1 MIGVGAPGPDR
12 WPSMVFNSLVYALF
26 LPAVVGL
33 HWTVRPA
40 ARRWV
45 LLVASYV
52 FYAAW
57 DWRFLGLIFLST
69 AVDYTIGRALGEERT
84 ERARKALLLT
94 SVVTNLG
101 ILGAFKYGGFFVES
115 AASLLA
121 RVGLAPN
128 PALLQVVLPVGISFY
143 TFQTISYTFDVYR
156 RELSPERDLPTFA
169 LYVAYFPQ
177 LVAGPIER
185 ATHLLPQ
192 LRSARARPDA
202 ETIHSALGLILLG
215 LVKKV
220 AIADAVAPV
229 VNRGFGNAGDLSS
242 VMAWTTMIAFALQVY
257 GDFSGYTDIARGTS
271 RLLGV
276 ELRVNFRQP
285 YLSRNLTEYWNR
297 WHVSLSSWLRA
308 YLYVPLGGNRHGRW
322 TTYRNLMITMT
333 LGGLWHGA
341 AWTFVAWGVMHGLI
355 LSVER
360 ALGVQP
366 DDSDRLPPLRH
377 VPAVVAAFLV
387 WNVTLVPFRAGSLGN
402 AGEMLASM
410 FSGPVLP
417 SSLAAWGEVVM
428 IAGALATVLVIDVLH
443 RARPPRLV
451 RTVRRP
457 LDAPVTSGALTGV
470 AVVALVLFS
479 GSPSTPFI
487 YFQF

>member
-1 MIGVGAPGPDR
+1 
-12 WPSMVFNSLVYALF
+12 MVFNSLVYALF
-26 LPAVVGL
+26 LPAVVAL
-33 HWTVRPA
+33 HWTVRRP

-69 AVDYTIGRALGEERT
+69 AVDFAIGRALASART
-84 ERARKALLLT
+84 ERVRAGLLLT

-101 ILGAFKYGGFFVES
+101 ILGLFKYGGFFVES
-115 AASLLA
+115 AATLLS
-121 RVGLAPN
+121 RVGLEPN

-156 RELSPERDLPTFA
+156 RELEPERDLALFA

-192 LRSARARPDA
+192 LRAERSRPDA
-202 ETIHSALGLILLG
+202 ETIHSALALILLG

-229 VNRGFGNAGDLSS
+229 VNRGFDDPGALSGLT
-242 VMAWTTMIAFALQVY
+242 AWTTMIAFALQVY

-276 ELRVNFRQP
+276 ELQVNFRQP
-285 YLSRNLTEYWNR
+285 YLSRSLTEYWNR

-308 YLYVPLGGNRHGRW
+308 YLYVPLGGNRHGRR

-341 AWTFVAWGVMHGLI
+341 AWTFVAWGVLHGL
-355 LSVER
+355 LLVGER
-360 ALGVQP
+360 AIGVEP
-366 DDSDRLPPLRH
+366 DDSDRLPALRQ

-387 WNVTLVPFRAGSLGN
+387 WNLTLVPFRASSLGN
-402 AGEMLASM
+402 AGEMLVSM
-410 FSGPVLP
+410 SSGPLAP
-417 SSLAAWGEVVM
+417 SSLAEWGDVLMVAVALVVV
-428 IAGALATVLVIDVLH
+428 LAIDVLH
-443 RARPPRLV
+443 RARPARLV
-451 RTVRRP
+451 ETVRRP
-457 LDAPVTSGALTGV
+457 LEAPVASGTLAGV

-479 GSPSTPFI
+479 GSPSEPFI

>member
-1 MIGVGAPGPDR
+1 
-12 WPSMVFNSLVYALF
+12 MVFNSLVYALF

-33 HWTVRPA
+33 HWSVRPGG
-40 ARRWV
+40 RRWV

-52 FYAAW
+52 FYSAW
-57 DWRFLGLIFLST
+57 DWRFLGLIVLST
-69 AVDYTIGRALGEERT
+69 AVDFTIGRALGPDRT
-84 ERARKALLLT
+84 ERVRKGLLIA

-101 ILGAFKYGGFFVES
+101 ILGVFKYGGFFTES
-115 AASLLA
+115 AAALLA
-121 RVGLAPN
+121 RVGLEPN
-128 PALLQVVLPVGISFY
+128 PALLQIVLPVGISFY

-156 RELSPERDLPTFA
+156 RKLSPERDLATFA

-192 LRSARARPDA
+192 LRSERARPDA
-202 ETIHSALGLILLG
+202 ETVHSALGLILLG

-229 VNRGFGNAGDLSS
+229 VNRGFNDPGGLSS
-242 VMAWTTMIAFALQVY
+242 VSAWTTMIAFALQVY

-285 YLSRNLTEYWNR
+285 YLSRSLTEYWNR

-341 AWTFVAWGVMHGLI
+341 AWTFVAWGVLHGL
-355 LSVER
+355 LLAGER
-360 ALGVQP
+360 ALGVEP
-366 DDSDRLPPLRH
+366 DDSDRLPALRH
-377 VPAVVAAFLV
+377 VPAIVAAFLV
-387 WNVTLVPFRAGSLGN
+387 WNVTLVPFRANSLGN

-410 FSGPVLP
+410 FTGALTP
-417 SSLAAWGEVVM
+417 SSLAAWGDVLLV
-428 IAGALATVLVIDVLH
+428 AGALVVVFAIDVLH
-443 RARPPRLV
+443 RARPARLV
-451 RTVRRP
+451 ETVRRP
-457 LDAPVTSGALTGV
+457 LEAPVASGALAG
-470 AVVALVLFS
+470 AGMVALVMFS
-479 GSPSTPFI
+479 GSPSDPFI

>member
-1 MIGVGAPGPDR
+1 
-12 WPSMVFNSLVYALF
+12 MVFNSLVYALF

-33 HWTVRPA
+33 HWSVRPGG
-40 ARRWV
+40 RKWV

-69 AVDYTIGRALGEERT
+69 AVDFTIGRALAPERT
-84 ERARKALLLT
+84 ERVRKGLLIA

-101 ILGAFKYGGFFVES
+101 ILGVFKYGGFFTES
-115 AASLLA
+115 AAALLD
-121 RVGLAPN
+121 RIGLEPN
-128 PALLQVVLPVGISFY
+128 PALLQIVLPVGISFY

-156 RELSPERDLPTFA
+156 RKLSPERDLPTFA

-185 ATHLLPQ
+185 ATNLLPQ
-192 LRSARARPDA
+192 LRSERARPDA

-229 VNRGFGNAGDLSS
+229 VNRGFNDPGGLSS
-242 VMAWTTMIAFALQVY
+242 VSAWTTMIAFALQVY

-341 AWTFVAWGVMHGLI
+341 AWTFVAWGVLHGLI
-355 LSVER
+355 LAGER
-360 ALGVQP
+360 ALGVEP
-366 DDSDRLPPLRH
+366 DDSDRLPALRH

-387 WNVTLVPFRAGSLGN
+387 WNVTLVPFRASSLGN

-410 FSGPVLP
+410 FSGALTP
-417 SSLAAWGEVVM
+417 SSLAAWGDVLMVAVALVVVF
-428 IAGALATVLVIDVLH
+428 AIDVLH
-443 RARPPRLV
+443 RARPARLV
-451 RTVRRP
+451 ETVRRP
-457 LDAPVTSGALTGV
+457 LEAPVASGALVG
-470 AVVALVLFS
+470 AGMVALVMFS
-479 GSPSTPFI
+479 GSPSDPFI